1 MIYLK
6 PHEACADDVYKV
18 IYNMNAGKMTANS
31 LSVQNSE
38 VSLSITL
45 SDFELASLLNIVAN
59 RLRGEE
65 KACSRPIFKWME

>member
-6 PHEACADDVYKV
+6 PHEVDADAVCRT

-45 SDFELASLLNIVAN
+45 SDFELANLLNMIAN

-65 KACSRPIFKWME
+65 KICSRPIFK